1 MEPDPISGEPQ
12 SGFWMQPWKKHTQAI
27 ERLIGLKSTPAR
39 KLLINATI
47 GFQTKQYNPAKN
59 SWSQSKDH

>member
-1 MEPDPISGEPQ
+1 MALDPIFGDPQ
-12 SGFWMQPWKKHTQAI
+12 SGFWMPQLRKLNKVNG
-27 ERLIGLKSTPAR
+27 RSRGLKSTPAR

-47 GFQTKQYNPAKN
+47 GFQTKPYKLAEN